1 MGAMRNR
8 AAGPPRRRMRREV
21 KWTLT
26 AILVIL
32 LGEVFVLPRLG
43 GGRHSLHLLSHV
55 NLAIVLSALAL
66 EAGALVAY
74 AQLTYAVLPTGIL
87 RRRRIMQIDLSTL
100 AFSHIM
106 PGGTAFG
113 AALMYRLLTKEDVRA
128 ADAGFAIAMQGV
140 GSAVVLNVIFWV
152 ALLISVFFHG
162 YNPLYAVAA
171 GLGVLLMASFA
182 GVVVLLTKGRVKVV
196 DLVRR
201 SADRLPFVDGERL
214 AVGLEHFAERLR
226 IFASHRATLRQAI
239 GWAAA
244 NWLLD
249 AACLWVFIAAFHV
262 YVSPVDL
269 LVAYG
274 LANVLAVIPITP
286 SGLGVVEAVLI
297 PTLHGFGV
305 PLSVAS
311 LGVIGY
317 RLVNFWL
324 PIPVGGLAYLSLRFS
339 GVGWRERLREVRR
352 EVSISTGTPE
362 PESQTTPPE
371 SVPPESVPPESVQL
385 AAPQPAAAPS
395 GPAPKAGPPPATPVP
410 PVAEPNGPT
419 SAPAA
424 GTPADSHRGRS
435 RKASTRWR
443 PGSRPPASRPLHP

>member
-1 MGAMRNR
+1 
-8 AAGPPRRRMRREV
+8 MRREV

-26 AILVIL
+26 VVLVLL
-32 LGEVFVLPRLG
+32 LGELFVLPRLG
-43 GGRHSLHLLSHV
+43 GGRHALRLLAHF
-55 NLAIVLSALAL
+55 NLAIALTALAI
-66 EAGALVAY
+66 EAAALVAF
-74 AQLTYAVLPTGIL
+74 AQLTYTVLPPGIL
-87 RRRRIMQIDLSTL
+87 RRRTIMQIDLSSL

-113 AALMYRLLTKEDVRA
+113 AALMYRLFTKQGVRA

-140 GSAVVLNVIFWV
+140 GSAVVLNVIFWL
-152 ALLISVFFHG
+152 ALLVSLFFHG

-182 GVVVLLTKGRVKVV
+182 GVVVLLTKGRVKAV
-196 DLVRR
+196 DLLRR
-201 SADRLPFVDGERL
+201 IADRLPFVDGERM
-214 AVGLEHFAERLR
+214 AIGLEHFAERLR
-226 IFASHRATLRQAI
+226 VFASHRNLLRQAV

-274 LANVLAVIPITP
+274 LANILAVIPITP

-311 LGVIGY
+311 LAVIGY

-324 PIPVGGLAYLSLRFS
+324 PIPVGGVAYLSLRFS
-339 GVGWRERLREVRR
+339 GVGWRDRVREIRR
-352 EVSISTGTPE
+352 EMSVGRELAMPGGDADAGVGPSTATGTP
-362 PESQTTPPE
+362 
-371 SVPPESVPPESVQL
+371 
-385 AAPQPAAAPS
+385 
-395 GPAPKAGPPPATPVP
+395 G
-410 PVAEPNGPT
+410 
-419 SAPAA
+419 APAVV
-424 GTPADSHRGRS
+424 GPVPADSTASDADASDDATPAPSPGPRAGPSSGTDTHHRRS
-435 RKASTRWR
+435 RAGSGPWR
-443 PGSRPPASRPLHP
+443 PGSGGSPAHPAHP

>member
-1 MGAMRNR
+1 
-8 AAGPPRRRMRREV
+8 
-21 KWTLT
+21 
-26 AILVIL
+26 
-32 LGEVFVLPRLG
+32 
-43 GGRHSLHLLSHV
+43 
-55 NLAIVLSALAL
+55 
-66 EAGALVAY
+66 VAF
-74 AQLTYAVLPTGIL
+74 AQLTYTVLPPGIL
-87 RRRRIMQIDLSTL
+87 RRRTIMQIDLSSL

-113 AALMYRLLTKEDVRA
+113 AALMYRLFTKQGVRA

-140 GSAVVLNVIFWV
+140 GSAVVLNVIFWL

-182 GVVVLLTKGRVKVV
+182 TVVVLLTKGRVKAV

-201 SADRLPFVDGERL
+201 IADRLPFVDGERL

-226 IFASHRATLRQAI
+226 IFASHRTLLRQAI

-274 LANVLAVIPITP
+274 LANILAVIPITP

-339 GVGWRERLREVRR
+339 GVGWRDRLREVRR
-352 EVSISTGTPE
+352 EVSIGNVAASADTPASDDGTDTADVD
-362 PESQTTPPE
+362 S
-371 SVPPESVPPESVQL
+371 SADM
-385 AAPQPAAAPS
+385 AAPAPQEQ
-395 GPAPKAGPPPATPVP
+395 GPAVPTETRTGPEALATPASP
-410 PVAEPNGPT
+410 P
-419 SAPAA
+419 
-424 GTPADSHRGRS
+424 TPSRHR
-435 RKASTRWR
+435 RWR
-443 PGSRPPASRPLHP
+443 TGSRPSPPHPAHP